1 MPNNKAKIIQ
11 VSSDKVSIGMP
22 DGTFFEIAA
31 KELDFKPSVGD
42 VVSVFINGDTKI
54 VAKENKSSK
63 TKVTI
68 LGYSEPFGVTPSVK
82 IYRDGVYIGEV
93 SQNGRLEYDIESDC
107 DLEFKCLVRS
117 ARCHVKGGDFVLL
130 SFDRIT
136 GRLNASV
143 TDETNLQLFVNDNLK
158 KDNKKLV
165 IIFAIVAVCLVL
177 AGLLGFCA
185 NNLDSS
191 GGYGYDEGY
200 NMGFTAGAGFC
211 EPASAATVYST
222 INGAPVTASEKDD
235 YRVFQENY
243 LRGCQDGLNA
253 ANEQ

>member
-11 VSSDKVSIGMP
+11 VSDDKVSIGMP
-22 DGTFFEIAA
+22 DGTFFEIAI

-42 VVSVFINGDTKI
+42 EVSVFISGDTKI
-54 VAKENKSSK
+54 VTRENKNSMS
-63 TKVTI
+63 KVTI
-68 LGYSEPFGVTPSVK
+68 LGYTEPFGVTPSVK

-93 SQNGRLEYDIESDC
+93 SQNGKLECDIESDC
-107 DLEFKCLVRS
+107 DLEFKCLIRT

-143 TDETNLQLFVNDNLK
+143 TDETNIQLFVNDNLK

-165 IIFAIVAVCLVL
+165 VIVAIVAVCLVL

-185 NNLDSS
+185 NSLASS

-200 NMGFTAGAGFC
+200 NMGFSGGWIFC
-211 EPASAATVYST
+211 EPASAATTYST
-222 INGAPVTASEKDD
+222 IYGAPMTASEKDD

-243 LRGCQDGLNA
+243 LKGCQDGSNA
-253 ANEQ
+253 AKEL

>member
-165 IIFAIVAVCLVL
+165 IVVVCLVL
-177 AGLLGFCA
+177 AGLLSYVA
-185 NNLDSS
+185 KAL
-191 GGYGYDEGY
+191 
-200 NMGFTAGAGFC
+200 
-211 EPASAATVYST
+211 
-222 INGAPVTASEKDD
+222 
-235 YRVFQENY
+235 
-243 LRGCQDGLNA
+243 
-253 ANEQ
+253 